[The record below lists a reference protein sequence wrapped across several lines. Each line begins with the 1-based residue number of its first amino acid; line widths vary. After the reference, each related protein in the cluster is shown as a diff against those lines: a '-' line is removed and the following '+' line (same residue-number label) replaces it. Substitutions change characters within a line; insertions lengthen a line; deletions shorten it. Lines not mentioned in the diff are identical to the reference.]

1 MKSYIDIE
9 TIPNCKIE
17 EDKFEWGEP
26 YDIQTPIFIFKKNST
41 SKLENSII
49 LFGENNFKQQLLSLY
64 NVITNHE
71 ESEKLENYTG
81 EEFDRKTIL
90 ELINSFIKKNESLIA
105 PWEKYQ
111 LLFTEYDYIEYC
123 EKQLQESLCYVKIQ

>member
-26 YDIQTPIFIFKKNST
+26 YDIHTPIFIFKKFST

-64 NVITNHE
+64 NVIINHE

-81 EEFDRKTIL
+81 DEFDRKAIL

-105 PWEKYQ
+105 PWEKYHIG
-111 LLFTEYDYIEYC
+111 LAEYDYVSYSER
-123 EKQLQESLCYVKIQ
+123 QTQESLCYVKIQ